1 MQTIITSMDY
11 RWVRTVRT
19 LAAAMASDVT
29 VKYVLSNFEHFA
41 IKGQL
46 VDQISTFPLES
57 ARAHMMGGARAA
69 QQSGGTSSRAERA
82 KKIFW
87 PPHFWLTW
95 GDITAIMTYKR
106 LCLHQMIII

>member
-19 LAAAMASDVT
+19 LAAAMASEVT

-46 VDQISTFPLES
+46 VDQISTFPPES

-69 QQSGGTSSRAERA
+69 QQFLKWGYKFASGASEKFFLTPTFGLPGGT
-82 KKIFW
+82 
-87 PPHFWLTW
+87 
-95 GDITAIMTYKR
+95 
-106 LCLHQMIII
+106 